1 MLQYD
6 SRCIFFLKIVFQN
19 LHFVVFWVV
28 GPNSN
33 HLYEFHQALIMFTE
47 LIRSVGNS
55 PLIHRSLPS
64 MIVAIM
70 EEFCLL
76 MQSLAKITLSQDF
89 QDFHIAKP
97 SNPVT
102 KTTI

>member
-1 MLQYD
+1 MQLVLT
-6 SRCIFFLKIVFQN
+6 IFISTPEPV
-19 LHFVVFWVV
+19 
-28 GPNSN
+28 
-33 HLYEFHQALIMFTE
+33 IMFTE
-47 LIRSVGNS
+47 ITKAVGNS

-89 QDFHIAKP
+89 QEEHFHTAKP

>member
-1 MLQYD
+1 MAGTNLK
-6 SRCIFFLKIVFQN
+6 FFDKPVI
-19 LHFVVFWVV
+19 
-28 GPNSN
+28 S
-33 HLYEFHQALIMFTE
+33 
-47 LIRSVGNS
+47 NS
-55 PLIHRSLPS
+55 PIIYRFLPS

-89 QDFHIAKP
+89 QEEHFHIAKP

-102 KTTI
+102 KNNNNITISTGT

>member
-1 MLQYD
+1 
-6 SRCIFFLKIVFQN
+6 
-19 LHFVVFWVV
+19 
-28 GPNSN
+28 
-33 HLYEFHQALIMFTE
+33 MFTE
-47 LIRSVGNS
+47 VTKSVVNS
-55 PLIHRSLPS
+55 PLIHRCLPS

>member
-1 MLQYD
+1 MSEGCFQKKTKTFISKHFCNFLKKLAGTNL
-6 SRCIFFLKIVFQN
+6 IFFDEP
-19 LHFVVFWVV
+19 VV
-28 GPNSN
+28 S
-33 HLYEFHQALIMFTE
+33 
-47 LIRSVGNS
+47 NS
-55 PLIHRSLPS
+55 PIIYRFLPS

>member
-1 MLQYD
+1 M
-6 SRCIFFLKIVFQN
+6 V
-19 LHFVVFWVV
+19 
-28 GPNSN
+28 
-33 HLYEFHQALIMFTE
+33 TE
-47 LIRSVGNS
+47 VTKSVGNS
-55 PLIHRSLPS
+55 PLVHRSLPS

-76 MQSLAKITLSQDF
+76 MQSLAKITLSQEF
-89 QDFHIAKP
+89 QEENFHKAKP

>member
-1 MLQYD
+1 
-6 SRCIFFLKIVFQN
+6 
-19 LHFVVFWVV
+19 
-28 GPNSN
+28 
-33 HLYEFHQALIMFTE
+33 
-47 LIRSVGNS
+47 
-55 PLIHRSLPS
+55 

-97 SNPVT
+97 SNP
-102 KTTI
+102 KHMWGLLFKPDACFMKYYM